1 MKLKEIDE
9 GEKKIRGEEG
19 YEISDDKEENIRI
32 SFGIERYYV
41 KEGEGKK
48 IEGRKREKDIKVI
61 VEVDE

>member
-1 MKLKEIDE
+1 MKLKEIDK